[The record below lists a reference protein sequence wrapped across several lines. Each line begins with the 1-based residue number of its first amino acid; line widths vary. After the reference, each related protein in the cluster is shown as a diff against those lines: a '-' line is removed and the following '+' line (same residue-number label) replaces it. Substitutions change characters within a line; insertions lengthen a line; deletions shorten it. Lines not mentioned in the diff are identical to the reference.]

1 MLPNKY
7 ARVVLTLAKKEGYY
21 MKKVFGRYL
30 STRAFLN
37 GSAEI
42 RRIFQARNLKHFMR
56 GKVFKFKLKHCLGDI
71 WEFRFVNKITNPR
84 TTSYG
89 AVHWD
94 ELTHV
99 LDKMCE
105 SIQVYDTSYS
115 VKWYSTSIFPGRR
128 QIKFI
133 YVFNG

>member
-1 MLPNKY
+1 
-7 ARVVLTLAKKEGYY
+7 
-21 MKKVFGRYL
+21 
-30 STRAFLN
+30 
-37 GSAEI
+37 
-42 RRIFQARNLKHFMR
+42 MR

-115 VKWYSTSIFPGRR
+115 VKWYSISIFPGRR